1 MEHIGIVH
9 KIIPKPNHHMR
20 YVAWPGVE
28 NDVSKTSNGIEIDT
42 LTAVAKLECQHQLTF
57 LDLFHVFTFYQ

>member
-20 YVAWPGVE
+20 YVAWPGVKK
-28 NDVSKTSNGIEIDT
+28 DVSKTSNGKEIDT
-42 LTAVAKLECQHQLTF
+42 
-57 LDLFHVFTFYQ
+57 